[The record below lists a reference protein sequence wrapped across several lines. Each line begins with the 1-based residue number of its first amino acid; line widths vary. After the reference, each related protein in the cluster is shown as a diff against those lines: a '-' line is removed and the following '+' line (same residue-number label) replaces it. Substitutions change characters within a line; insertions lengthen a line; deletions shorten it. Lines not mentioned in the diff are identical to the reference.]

1 VVSLDENK
9 QLGASPPGR
18 RSPSK
23 SVVVKGTGGLQNL
36 SLSPVDQT
44 GKGKSLRQAP
54 GPGLARGVT
63 LKRQAKQK
71 KNVAAKIFE
80 GVIMTLIVISS
91 ITLVID
97 SPLADPRAGY
107 VVFVG
112 YLDNCFTVLFTLEAT
127 IKIIAMGFLFNN
139 ATLRE
144 RGMTPYVR
152 NPWNMLDFVVVAAS
166 LIDFIVTI

>member
-1 VVSLDENK
+1 MDENK
-9 QLGASPPGR
+9 QLDGSPASR
-18 RSPSK
+18 RRAAR
-23 SVVVKGTGGLQNL
+23 SVVVKDPNSLQL
-36 SLSPVDQT
+36 QSLSPGDT
-44 GKGKSLRQAP
+44 TAKAKSMWQKAAA
-54 GPGLARGVT
+54 PGLARSVT
-63 LKRQAKQK
+63 IKKQPKQK

-91 ITLVID
+91 VTLVID
-97 SPLADPRAGY
+97 SPLADPRADH

-144 RGMTPYVR
+144 RGWTPYVR
-152 NPWNMLDFVVVAAS
+152 NPWNMLDFVVVVAS
-166 LIDFIVTI
+166 LIDFMVTI